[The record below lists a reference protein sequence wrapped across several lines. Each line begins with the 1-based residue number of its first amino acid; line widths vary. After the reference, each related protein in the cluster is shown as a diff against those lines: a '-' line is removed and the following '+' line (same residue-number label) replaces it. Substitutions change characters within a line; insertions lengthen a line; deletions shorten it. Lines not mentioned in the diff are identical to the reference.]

1 MPKSS
6 PWPLASHAI
15 IRSSAELAGTAF
27 DALEFRQRADLPG
40 AADLPFAVSRP
51 LLYRA
56 QPDPAD
62 PLVRQF
68 FPTAAERQ
76 TWPAE
81 SPDPLSERLHGIM
94 PRLIHQ
100 YPNRVLIRVNGEC
113 AAYCRFC
120 YRRGLLHE
128 RRGWLS
134 PTEASD
140 IGRYLAARRGAIKE
154 VLLSGGDP
162 LFASDHRLAELL
174 QLLRRSLPEAVLR
187 LCTRLPVAL
196 PERITASLTALL
208 QAAAPLV
215 LVLHCNHPS
224 ELSAD
229 VKAGLTRL
237 RLAGVPLVG
246 QSVLLRGVNDR
257 AETLE
262 QLCNDLL
269 ACGVQPYYLFQ
280 GDLAAGTAH
289 FRVALSRGLAL
300 YAELRRRL
308 SGLALPRYAVDAP
321 DGKGKMY
328 LPEDIVGLDETGWHL
343 RNAFGAEARYPE
355 EVEAAGWPDA

>member
-1 MPKSS
+1 VHNS
-6 PWPLASHAI
+6 PPWTPISHDI
-15 IRSSAELAGTAF
+15 IRSEAALAGTAF
-27 DALEFRQRADLPG
+27 DRPDFRRRAGLPT
-40 AADLPFAVSRP
+40 ADALPFAVSRA
-51 LLYRA
+51 LLDYARA
-56 QPDPAD
+56 DPQD

-68 FPTAAERQ
+68 FPSAAERLCR
-76 TWPAE
+76 PEE
-81 SPDPLSERLHGIM
+81 SPDPLSERLHGVL

-134 PTEASD
+134 PAEAAA
-140 IGRYLAARRGAIKE
+140 IGRYLEERRGVIKE

-162 LFASDHRLAELL
+162 LFASDQRLAELL

-187 LCTRLPVAL
+187 VCTRLPVVL
-196 PERITASLTALL
+196 PGRVTAGLTELL
-208 QAAAPLV
+208 QAASPLV
-215 LVLHCNHPS
+215 LVLHCNHPA
-224 ELSAD
+224 ELSAE
-229 VKAGLTRL
+229 VRASLSRL
-237 RLAGVPLVG
+237 RLAGIPLVG

-257 AETLE
+257 AEILE

-328 LPEDIVGLDETGWHL
+328 LPEDIAGRDDSGWLL

-355 EVEAAGWPDA
+355 ETEAPAWPVE